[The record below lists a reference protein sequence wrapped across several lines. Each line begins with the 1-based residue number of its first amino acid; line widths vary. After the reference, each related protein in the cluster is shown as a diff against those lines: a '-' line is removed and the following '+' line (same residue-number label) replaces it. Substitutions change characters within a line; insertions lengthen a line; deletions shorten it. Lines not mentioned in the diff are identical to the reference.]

1 MQAREGAALRI
12 RAAMGGGLTGEVK
25 EGGLLYLK
33 TFLDKQKGKLPLSEI
48 KKEDLKKKKK
58 DKGHLNSMCWC
69 SVLTAK
75 CGLSASNIPA
85 WL

>member
-1 MQAREGAALRI
+1 MQAHEGAALRI

-48 KKEDLKKKKK
+48 KKEDLKKKKQR
-58 DKGHLNSMCWC
+58 
-69 SVLTAK
+69 
-75 CGLSASNIPA
+75 
-85 WL
+85 